1 MICGRAPEQARLRLP
16 AVAALSIGPD
26 ARLRMMRTEVE
37 AIDSGAAR
45 GECLRQRSMG
55 RLDKLLIEEAAGNS
69 RLVRRHDDDETPAIE
84 QPDGI
89 DAVRKESDAIE
100 PIEIAHFLN
109 QRAVAIQKHTTLHV
123 RTSSRGLP

>member
-1 MICGRAPEQARLRLP
+1 
-16 AVAALSIGPD
+16 
-26 ARLRMMRTEVE
+26 
-37 AIDSGAAR
+37 
-45 GECLRQRSMG
+45 MG

-84 QPDGI
+84 QPDGV

-123 RTSSRGLP
+123 RTSSRGLASTDGASRRDTAPATVSTVMPVMQR